1 MKTSLLLAALC
12 LGIASAI
19 PKLDHS
25 LNAEWYQWK
34 ATYRR
39 LYGADEEGCR
49 RAAWEKNRKMIELHN
64 REYSQRKHGFTM
76 AMNAF
81 GDMTNEEFRQV
92 MNGFL
97 KQKQHR
103 NGRLFQNLC
112 LLRSPHLW
120 TGDRKAV

>member
-39 LYGADEEGCR
+39 LYGAVGNIGTVERDPT
-49 RAAWEKNRKMIELHN
+49 EKGPC
-64 REYSQRKHGFTM
+64 S
-76 AMNAF
+76 
-81 GDMTNEEFRQV
+81 
-92 MNGFL
+92 
-97 KQKQHR
+97 
-103 NGRLFQNLC
+103 
-112 LLRSPHLW
+112 
-120 TGDRKAV
+120 